1 MDKLGKKYR
10 SNKISRRS
18 IKLIGLVVTVIIV
31 ALVPL
36 VVKSPYYIHL
46 LIMVGINAVLAMT
59 FILLLRT
66 GLIILAI
73 ASFWGIGAYE
83 SALLSMRLDLSFWL
97 ALPVSTIIT
106 GIVALFV
113 GCILVRNSGLGF
125 IIPTSSSDHENKK

>member
-36 VVKSPYYIHL
+36 VMKSPYYIHL

-73 ASFWGIGAYE
+73 ASFWA
-83 SALLSMRLDLSFWL
+83 
-97 ALPVSTIIT
+97 
-106 GIVALFV
+106 
-113 GCILVRNSGLGF
+113 
-125 IIPTSSSDHENKK
+125 